1 MASAVCTPRR
11 SARLGGV
18 VLLVLLGVLSLWPA
32 GAAIAASAT
41 TYGTTLPEERIVD
54 PAGVFSR
61 AAASDVAKALN
72 ELADDHV
79 DARLITV
86 DRLDY
91 GITLNQLGQQLLDR
105 WQDQAVDSNL
115 LLILVD
121 SQTNSA
127 AIVASPDLSGQLD
140 PELLRSTARTTMA
153 LPLRDGAR
161 YRQASLDGI
170 ARLRTVLEEG
180 ADPGE
185 PLTADVVRPGTNIPT
200 KEETQSSN
208 AFTWV
213 VVLLVVGTIVPMVTW
228 WVFSR

>member
-1 MASAVCTPRR
+1 M
-11 SARLGGV
+11 
-18 VLLVLLGVLSLWPA
+18 LLTLVSLWPVGPA
-32 GAAIAASAT
+32 LAASAS
-41 TYGTTLPEERIVD
+41 TYGDTLPQERLID

-61 AAASDVAKALN
+61 AAAGDVSKALDD
-72 ELADDHV
+72 LAADHV

-86 DRLDY
+86 ERLDY
-91 GITLNQLGQQLLDR
+91 GITLNQLGQQLLER
-105 WQDQAVDSNL
+105 WESQAVDRNL
-115 LLILVD
+115 LLLLID
-121 SQTNSA
+121 AQTNGA
-127 AIVASPDLSGQLD
+127 AIVASPDLNGELD
-140 PELLRSTARTTMA
+140 PGLLRSTARTTMA

-185 PLTADVVRPGTNIPT
+185 PVTAEVVRPGTNVPT

>member
-1 MASAVCTPRR
+1 M
-11 SARLGGV
+11 
-18 VLLVLLGVLSLWPA
+18 LLSVLSLWPA
-32 GAAIAASAT
+32 GAALAVSASS
-41 TYGTTLPEERIVD
+41 YGTTLPQERLVD

-61 AAASDVAKALN
+61 AAAGDVANALDA
-72 ELADDHV
+72 LASDHV

-86 DRLDY
+86 ERLDY
-91 GITLNQLGQQLLDR
+91 GLTLNQLGQQLLQS
-105 WQDQAVDSNL
+105 WQDQAVDRNL
-115 LLILVD
+115 LLLLID

-127 AIVASPDLSGQLD
+127 AVVASPDLNGSLD

-161 YRQASLDGI
+161 YRQASLDAI
-170 ARLRTVLEEG
+170 DRLRTVLEEG
-180 ADPGE
+180 DDPGE
-185 PLTADVVRPGTNIPT
+185 PVTAEVVRPGSNIPT

-213 VVLLVVGTIVPMVTW
+213 VVLLVVGTIVPMLTW